1 MRARG
6 IVLALGGAR
15 EFGDALLEDGVAS
28 RFALECGARPL
39 VYHALRAIARASRY
53 ACEKITVVCEGDAH
67 AAIVRECASAWALE
81 WGTTPTIEVTA
92 VDEGAGGGDA
102 LAAATR
108 DDEAAEMK
116 DTALIVVNGDVVM
129 DVDVDDVVSAH
140 FVREATATCV
150 LAKRRAWGEVERKAG
165 RAPKGMRYVGLS
177 ADEGT
182 VAFLS
187 GGKEDEA
194 KKRLKL
200 HRSALNNNG
209 EMVIRTDLTDV
220 GAYVLDGAETLRALR
235 ETPHLKSVRLDL
247 VPHFVEEQFRGTTKG
262 RVAAY
267 IVKDDKYCV
276 AVDSAKPALLETSK
290 DIASEFHHLN
300 EKPLSKYDNVVD
312 PSVEI
317 GAKSTIGPGCAV
329 AARCTFKDKCSV
341 KKSVIAA
348 ECQFGSAVKISNS
361 LILRGARR
369 RQHAAA
375 PPHRR
380 GVRRRRRVAAPRP
393 RAAATSRPPPPRA
406 APPPRTAFACRR
418 CDARRPALGAPPL
431 RRGGLRRCR
440 APPSRLLGEANPRRV
455 APLPAC
461 LA

>member
-1 MRARG
+1 
-6 IVLALGGAR
+6 
-15 EFGDALLEDGVAS
+15 
-28 RFALECGARPL
+28 
-39 VYHALRAIARASRY
+39 
-53 ACEKITVVCEGDAH
+53 
-67 AAIVRECASAWALE
+67 
-81 WGTTPTIEVTA
+81 
-92 VDEGAGGGDA
+92 
-102 LAAATR
+102 
-108 DDEAAEMK
+108 MK

-165 RAPKGMRYVGLS
+165 RAPKGMRYIGLS

-262 RVAAY
+262 GVAAY

-276 AVDSAKPALLETSK
+276 AVDSAKPALLETLQGHRVRVS
-290 DIASEFHHLN
+290 SPER
-300 EKPLSKYDNVVD
+300 E
-312 PSVEI
+312 
-317 GAKSTIGPGCAV
+317 
-329 AARCTFKDKCSV
+329 
-341 KKSVIAA
+341 AA
-348 ECQFGSAVKISNS
+348 EQI
-361 LILRGARR
+361 RQRR
-369 RQHAAA
+369 RPVRGDRGQIH
-375 PPHRR
+375 HRSGMR
-380 GVRRRRRVAAPRP
+380 GRRAVH
-393 RAAATSRPPPPRA
+393 
-406 APPPRTAFACRR
+406 
-418 CDARRPALGAPPL
+418 L
-431 RRGGLRRCR
+431 
-440 APPSRLLGEANPRRV
+440 
-455 APLPAC
+455 
-461 LA
+461 

>member
-262 RVAAY
+262 GVAAY

-361 LILRGARR
+361 LILRGAVVHDGAHI
-369 RQHAAA
+369 QGCIVGPGAVI
-375 PPHRR
+375 
-380 GVRRRRRVAAPRP
+380 GSRVVAKDSVIGAGYEVDEEDDVDGE
-393 RAAATSRPPPPRA
+393 TL
-406 APPPRTAFACRR
+406 
-418 CDARRPALGAPPL
+418 AR
-431 RRGGLRRCR
+431 
-440 APPSRLLGEANPRRV
+440 NRV
-455 APLPAC
+455 DVASA
-461 LA
+461 

>member
-1 MRARG
+1 M
-6 IVLALGGAR
+6 LALGGAR

-67 AAIVRECASAWALE
+67 AAIVRECASAWAVE

-165 RAPKGMRYVGLS
+165 RAPKGMRYIGLS

-262 RVAAY
+262 GVAAY

-361 LILRGARR
+361 LILRGAVVHDGAHI
-369 RQHAAA
+369 QGCIVGPGAVI
-375 PPHRR
+375 
-380 GVRRRRRVAAPRP
+380 GSRVVAKDSVIGAGYEVDEEDDVDGE
-393 RAAATSRPPPPRA
+393 TL
-406 APPPRTAFACRR
+406 
-418 CDARRPALGAPPL
+418 AR
-431 RRGGLRRCR
+431 
-440 APPSRLLGEANPRRV
+440 NRV
-455 APLPAC
+455 DVAS
-461 LA
+461 